1 MASRADAYETNII
14 ELDALAKDYNP
25 ACTIPAYAVDIKLM
39 TSIFE
44 KKPVRYAKKWIYIA
58 LGWTFLEIVVVIIFV
73 LCKRYKSKNEQ
84 K

>member
-1 MASRADAYETNII
+1 MASRADANEANII

-25 ACTIPAYAVDIKLM
+25 ACTIPAHAMDLKLM
-39 TSIFE
+39 ASIFE

-73 LCKRYKSKNEQ
+73 LCKLKK
-84 K
+84 